1 MQHENVT
8 GRKGETGEGKVSDG
22 PLSKEETYEKHER
35 AKKQY
40 EREMKELNLVKS
52 QPSIVAMGIV
62 SNVGLLLFPEIVFYP
77 LYASGISEVGF
88 YFE

>member
-1 MQHENVT
+1 MGLSLLVAT
-8 GRKGETGEGKVSDG
+8 LGDVSG
-22 PLSKEETYEKHER
+22 TLLVR
-35 AKKQY
+35 L
-40 EREMKELNLVKS
+40 KELNLVKS

-62 SNVGLLLFPEIVFYP
+62 SNVGLLLFPEIVFYT